1 MCVLK
6 TTAMSVALAAGA
18 VLLST
23 ASVSAL
29 PLGFSAGGIEL
40 ATRLD
45 ESSPLIDVRYRRGG
59 RIGGGFGAGLGV
71 GLLLGGF
78 IASQPSYYYP
88 GYPPYAYYTPA
99 YPMYGPYYTPA
110 YPMYGPYPPGDPAIA
125 YCMRRFRSYD
135 PYTMTYLGYDG
146 FRHPCP

>member
-1 MCVLK
+1 MRGRKINAVI
-6 TTAMSVALAAGA
+6 VALAAA
-18 VLLST
+18 VVLLST
-23 ASVSAL
+23 ASVSAM
-29 PLGFSAGGIEL
+29 PLGFSARGTDL
-40 ATRLD
+40 ASRLD
-45 ESSPLIDVRYRRGG
+45 ESSPIIEVRYRRGSG
-59 RIGGGFGAGLGV
+59 IGVGLAT

-88 GYPPYAYYTPA
+88 GYPPYRYYTPVYPMYGSYYTPA
-99 YPMYGPYYTPA
+99 YPMYR
-110 YPMYGPYPPGDPAIA
+110 PYPPGDPAIA